1 MRELRIEKLSK
12 HLSLYSFPIFT
23 SGYVKLLRKPSVV
36 FQTDCD
42 ILVIFV
48 STYLMSRC
56 FFMIPQTRQFPKMS
70 TMTSMKCTVAMAMP
84 DD

>member
-1 MRELRIEKLSK
+1 ML
-12 HLSLYSFPIFT
+12 T
-23 SGYVKLLRKPSVV
+23 SAYVKLLCKPSEV
-36 FQTDCD
+36 FQTGCG

-56 FFMIPQTRQFPKMS
+56 FLTIPQTRQFPTRS
-70 TMTSMKCTVAMAMP
+70 ATTSMECTVAMAML